1 MDRHIPPWVLP
12 TPVRG
17 EESAALFVNEVLS
30 ETVNKDGTQQNIF
43 IKGRAASGDVPAS
56 FWAPGLRPTRS

>member
-43 IKGRAASGDVPAS
+43 IEGRATGGDAHASSRD
-56 FWAPGLRPTRS
+56 PGLRPTRS